1 MKHPTDQKGIG
12 KRVESLI
19 NERKEAPTL
28 FAGLNNIGK
37 KLNGKVSWTHRDI
50 EKICRHTSVSEE
62 WLTSGEGDKYQP
74 LSQISERMEKYGLTP
89 PEGNMYVETRPRIPL
104 KAAAG
109 NIREWYAGK
118 NRHLCEQKPL
128 VLEFQ
133 TYQFTLLVYSNSMKP
148 YINTGD
154 IIACTEIPRI
164 ISYGDIYIL
173 DTEGEVLI
181 RRVFEADEQPD
192 KYRLVPDNKEYPEIL
207 IDRASVKDIYRVV
220 GILRGVS

>member
-1 MKHPTDQKGIG
+1 MQHYADQEGIG
-12 KRVESLI
+12 KRVNELIAES
-19 NERKEAPTL
+19 KEAITL
-28 FAGLNNIGK
+28 FAGVNNMGR
-37 KLNGKVSWTHRDI
+37 KLNGKVPWTHRDI

-74 LSQISERMEKYGLTP
+74 LNQISERMVKHESTA
-89 PEGNMYVETRPRIPL
+89 PEGYMYVETRPRIPL

-128 VLEFQ
+128 VQQFQ
-133 TYQFTLLVYSNSMKP
+133 SYQFTLLVCSNSMNP

-154 IIACTEIPRI
+154 IIACAEMPRI
-164 ISYGDIYIL
+164 ISYGDVYIL
-173 DTEGEVLI
+173 DTDGEVLI
-181 RRVFEADEQPD
+181 RRVFEAEGQPE
-192 KYRLVPDNKEYPEIL
+192 KYKLVPDNKEYPEIL
-207 IDRASVKDIYRVV
+207 IDRADVNDVYRVV